1 MRLPVKN
8 QLPGNGQALSLFPL
22 CSHKA
27 AGVMEQY
34 LLVANTPI
42 QFKCNK
48 N

>member
-22 CSHKA
+22 CSHNALA
-27 AGVMEQY
+27 AMEQH

-42 QFKCNK
+42 QVKCNK